1 MEQPSDA
8 EMHAALSLGPATR
21 LAVIDAFVHRDGTLY
36 LAADPSVIHP
46 QGTVEA
52 AHLRTVTS
60 ASGARVLAVHA
71 SPVDVARRE
80 ATDVPVPQSYE
91 DVLNAALLA
100 QGDGLILSSGGSW
113 IILATT
119 EVQSALTRR
128 RRLAAKAAKKAAKD
142 SGATP

>member
-36 LAADPSVIHP
+36 LAADPSSIR
-46 QGTVEA
+46 QEGTVDA
-52 AHLRTVTS
+52 AHLRTETS
-60 ASGARVLAVHA
+60 AAGARVLTVHT
-71 SPVDVARRE
+71 SPVEVAARR

-100 QGDGLILSSGGSW
+100 QGDGLLLTSGASW
-113 IILATT
+113 IILAKS

-128 RRLAAKAAKKAAKD
+128 RRLASKAARD
-142 SGATP
+142 SSAT